1 MSETVVYKV
10 NTGFSSVLR
19 RSCTV
24 AKFSSRKNI
33 TVWFLTWEKS
43 AALMELSPRQYGYL
57 SFNLQP
63 NMVNLNPIRSRRLS
77 GTVSAI
83 HNLSVLD
90 SAPLIAEQTVYMDC
104 RCKLY
109 YLKKKKKQWQPTK
122 CINCLVNSAMD
133 ILSPEIDMQQTKTY
147 IPTVYKSPMVSPL
160 HWFNQW
166 LLWFNTP
173 QWYISILYDCQESHR
188 VYSIDDTIICYK
200 NSTRRTV

>member
-77 GTVSAI
+77 GTV
-83 HNLSVLD
+83 ND
-90 SAPLIAEQTVYMDC
+90 S
-104 RCKLY
+104 
-109 YLKKKKKQWQPTK
+109 
-122 CINCLVNSAMD
+122 
-133 ILSPEIDMQQTKTY
+133 
-147 IPTVYKSPMVSPL
+147 
-160 HWFNQW
+160 
-166 LLWFNTP
+166 
-173 QWYISILYDCQESHR
+173 
-188 VYSIDDTIICYK
+188 
-200 NSTRRTV
+200 